1 MKAKKKFGQNFLVD
15 PYFINQIIKEINP
28 KESDEIVE
36 IGPGQGAIT
45 YPILKKIKHVSV
57 IEIDPDMVEV
67 LKNKIDDKKI
77 TIFAGDILE
86 IDQNYFTKFNKII
99 GNLPYYIAT
108 EIIFKITKNH
118 SSEAQLYFMVQKKVA
133 DSHFTACSYQ
143 QIWVWKRL
151 CL

>member
-1 MKAKKKFGQNFLVD
+1 LKAKKKFGQNFLVD

-77 TIFAGDILE
+77 TIL
-86 IDQNYFTKFNKII
+86 
-99 GNLPYYIAT
+99 LV
-108 EIIFKITKNH
+108 IF
-118 SSEAQLYFMVQKKVA
+118 
-133 DSHFTACSYQ
+133 
-143 QIWVWKRL
+143 
-151 CL
+151 

>member
-67 LKNKIDDKKI
+67 LKNKIDWCMNAKEAVDL
-77 TIFAGDILE
+77 GV
-86 IDQNYFTKFNKII
+86 IDEVI
-99 GNLPYYIAT
+99 
-108 EIIFKITKNH
+108 
-118 SSEAQLYFMVQKKVA
+118 
-133 DSHFTACSYQ
+133 
-143 QIWVWKRL
+143 
-151 CL
+151 